1 VGLALVGLAVACQPS
16 ATQPSAQPT
25 QTDAFAVVRATADAA
40 YRAGQA
46 DLDRGQL
53 EQALVELDQAKT
65 NDPDNRPE
73 IQQAIDET
81 IRRIQALPPATETAI
96 VGGPGPGAL
105 VTPPPVAQT
114 QVVRLAPTAVQ
125 AAAPQGQSTPATAQ
139 AAQAAA
145 AGQTPGAGPTAGQAG
160 AAPGPGGSTGQAGA
174 AMGQTPS
181 ATTGQAGVAAGA
193 TAGPGATNAGAGA
206 AATGVAGPGG
216 LVTWR
221 DAQGRFSIGAPS
233 GWETLN
239 APQSLFGTGV
249 VGFREPQGQAELD
262 VAVDTSTRAVSP
274 ELYAASM
281 ELAMQQVPG
290 YALDSVQPGT
300 TAGNPSVRRVF
311 SQTRQDARGQDYTAR
326 GFQLA
331 IVRGSTAYVLSA
343 FAPAQRYGDYSATF
357 EGMVD
362 SLAFG

>member
-1 VGLALVGLAVACQPS
+1 VGLGFFGLAALTLACQAQGS
-16 ATQPSAQPT
+16 APSAQPT
-25 QTDAFAVVRATADAA
+25 QGDPFAVVRATADAA

-73 IQQAIDET
+73 IQQALDET
-81 IRRIQALPPATETAI
+81 VRRIQALPPATETAI
-96 VGGPGPGAL
+96 VGGPAPGAL

-114 QVVRLAPTAVQ
+114 Q
-125 AAAPQGQSTPATAQ
+125 AAAVPAGPTTVRVTAQ
-139 AAQAAA
+139 ASAVSNATPLG
-145 AGQTPGAGPTAGQAG
+145 GQTPD
-160 AAPGPGGSTGQAGA
+160 
-174 AMGQTPS
+174 
-181 ATTGQAGVAAGA
+181 AT
-193 TAGPGATNAGAGA
+193 
-206 AATGVAGPGG
+206 G

-221 DAQGRFSIGAPS
+221 DPQGRFSIGAPS

-239 APQSLFGTGV
+239 SPTVMFGTGV
-249 VGFREPQGQAELD
+249 VGFRDAQGGRAQLD

-311 SQTRQDARGQDYTAR
+311 SQTRKDPSGQDYTAR

-343 FAPAQRYGDYSATF
+343 FAPATNYAEYGPTF
-357 EGMVD
+357 ERMLD

>member
-1 VGLALVGLAVACQPS
+1 MGVALVWLAVACQPS
-16 ATQPSAQPT
+16 ASQPAAQPT
-25 QTDAFAVVRATADAA
+25 QSDPFAVVRATADAA

-53 EQALVELDQAKT
+53 EQALIELDQAKT

-73 IQQAIDET
+73 IQQALDET

-96 VGGPGPGAL
+96 VGGPGPGGL
-105 VTPPPVAQT
+105 VTPPAAART
-114 QVVRLAPTAVQ
+114 
-125 AAAPQGQSTPATAQ
+125 AAPQVQSTPVSAQTGQAGTGAGQTPRPGATAGQ

-145 AGQTPGAGPTAGQAG
+145 TAGQTPN
-160 AAPGPGGSTGQAGA
+160 AA
-174 AMGQTPS
+174 
-181 ATTGQAGVAAGA
+181 
-193 TAGPGATNAGAGA
+193 
-206 AATGVAGPGG
+206 G

-221 DAQGRFSIGAPS
+221 DTQGRFSIGAPS

-239 APQSLFGTGV
+239 APQSMFGTGV
-249 VGFREPQGQAELD
+249 VGFRDPGADAELD
-262 VAVDTSTRAVSP
+262 VAMDTSTRAVSP

-300 TAGNPSVRRVF
+300 TAGTPSVRRVF
-311 SQTRQDARGQDYTAR
+311 SQTRQDADGRDYTAR

-343 FAPAQRYGDYSATF
+343 FAPAQRYGEYSATF
-357 EGMVD
+357 ERMVD

>member
-1 VGLALVGLAVACQPS
+1 VSAAGIVGLSVGAALVSLAVACQPGGS
-16 ATQPSAQPT
+16 QPAAQPT
-25 QTDAFAVVRATADAA
+25 QSDPFAVVRATADAA

-73 IQQAIDET
+73 IQQALDET

-96 VGGPGPGAL
+96 IGGQGAL
-105 VTPPPVAQT
+105 VTS
-114 QVVRLAPTAVQ
+114 TA
-125 AAAPQGQSTPATAQ
+125 AARTAAPQGQSAPATAPAGTATGQ
-139 AAQAAA
+139 PPRPVATAAQPGGA
-145 AGQTPGAGPTAGQAG
+145 AGQTP
-160 AAPGPGGSTGQAGA
+160 S
-174 AMGQTPS
+174 
-181 ATTGQAGVAAGA
+181 AAG
-193 TAGPGATNAGAGA
+193 
-206 AATGVAGPGG
+206 
-216 LVTWR
+216 LMTWR
-221 DAQGRFSIGAPS
+221 DAQGRFSIGAPP

-239 APQSLFGTGV
+239 APQAMFGSGV
-249 VGFREPQGQAELD
+249 VGFRDPQGQGQAELE

-311 SQTRQDARGQDYTAR
+311 SQTRQDADGHDYTAR
-326 GFQLA
+326 GFQVA
-331 IVRGSTAYVLSA
+331 IVRGSTAYVVSA
-343 FAPAQRYGDYSATF
+343 FAPAQRYAEYSATF
-357 EGMVD
+357 ERMLD